1 MKLELR
7 TDITA
12 YYDLSNCCNDN
23 INFIAFLIYLLK
35 YKPILKVKR
44 DLEDLKLSRY
54 ENDFN
59 FLLDNL
65 TTGTIKNLQ
74 SIYELTQGV
83 ADEETNKI
91 TI

>member
-7 TDITA
+7 TDIQA
-12 YYDLSNCCNDN
+12 YYDLANCCNDN

-35 YKPILKVKR
+35 YKPTLKVKK
-44 DLEDLKLSRY
+44 DLEDLKISKY

-83 ADEETNKI
+83 ADEEINKI

>member
-1 MKLELR
+1 MKLEHR
-7 TDITA
+7 TDIQA

-35 YKPILKVKR
+35 YKPTLKVKK
-44 DLEDLKLSRY
+44 DLEDLKITKY

-65 TTGTIKNLQ
+65 QMNTIKNLQ
-74 SIYELTQGV
+74 SIYELTQGGK
-83 ADEETNKI
+83 DGND
-91 TI
+91 

>member
-74 SIYELTQGV
+74 SIYELTQG
-83 ADEETNKI
+83 ATNGNE
-91 TI
+91 

>member
-1 MKLELR
+1 MKLEHR

-12 YYDLSNCCNDN
+12 YYDLANCCNDD

-74 SIYELTQGV
+74 SIYELTQG
-83 ADEETNKI
+83 ATNGNE
-91 TI
+91 

>member
-1 MKLELR
+1 MKLEHR

-12 YYDLSNCCNDN
+12 YYDLANCCNNN
-23 INFIAFLIYLLK
+23 INFIAFLIYLLN
-35 YKPILKVKR
+35 YKPTLKVKR
-44 DLEDLKLSRY
+44 DLEDLKISKY

-65 TTGTIKNLQ
+65 QMNTIKNLQ

-83 ADEETNKI
+83 TDEEIN
-91 TI
+91 